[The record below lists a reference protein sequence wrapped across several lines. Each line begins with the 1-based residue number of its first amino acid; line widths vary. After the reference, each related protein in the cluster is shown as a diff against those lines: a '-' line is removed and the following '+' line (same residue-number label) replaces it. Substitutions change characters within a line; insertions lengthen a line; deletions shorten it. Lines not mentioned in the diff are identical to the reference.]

1 MLNVVMLCV
10 VVTTDLFEKSS
21 DIIQTIL
28 MQFWKLKVALQW
40 APTNK
45 AMKLKA

>member
-28 MQFWKLKVALQW
+28 MQFWKLKVALQSVQ
-40 APTNK
+40 TNIGV
-45 AMKLKA
+45 KLMA